1 MNYFSRF
8 IALVVDREGLPV
20 EVVVVEL
27 VRLSV
32 VFTGQDVEQLLPLPA
47 QQGQP
52 VLASCYLQSEVFCS
66 PHCHLVPDSPPDPVL
81 LLQLHHLP
89 DGGGL
94 AVDLTGP
101 HSVQVEQRHARV
113 ETLTLEHST
122 LPRLMHYLKP
132 YIIDEKGLV

>member
-8 IALVVDREGLPV
+8 ITLVVDREGLPV

-32 VFTGQDVEQLLPLPA
+32 VFTGEDVEQLLPLPA

-52 VLASCYLQSEVFCS
+52 VLASCFTSTVFS
-66 PHCHLVPDSPPDPVL
+66 SLTCHLVPDSAPDPVL
-81 LLQLHHLP
+81 LLQPHHLP

-94 AVDLTGP
+94 TVDLTGP
-101 HSVQVEQRHARV
+101 HPVQVEQRHSGV
-113 ETLTLEHST
+113 ETLTLHWNTVQS
-122 LPRLMHYLKP
+122 LHYYTDKTKHI
-132 YIIDEKGLV
+132 YMN

>member
-8 IALVVDREGLPV
+8 ITLVVDREGLPV

-32 VFTGQDVEQLLPLPA
+32 VFTGEDVEQLLPLPA

-52 VLASCYLQSEVFCS
+52 VLTSCYKHSLLFTD
-66 PHCHLVPDSPPDPVL
+66 CHLVPDSPPDPVL
-81 LLQLHHLP
+81 LLQPHHLP

-94 AVDLTGP
+94 SIDLTGP
-101 HSVQVEQRHARV
+101 HPVQVEQCHARV
-113 ETLTLEHST
+113 ETLTLEHC
-122 LPRLMHYLKP
+122 
-132 YIIDEKGLV
+132 

>member
-8 IALVVDREGLPV
+8 ITLVVDREGLPV

-32 VFTGQDVEQLLPLPA
+32 VFTGEDVEQLLPLPA

-52 VLASCYLQSEVFCS
+52 VLASCYIMTVFS
-66 PHCHLVPDSPPDPVL
+66 SLNCHLVPDSPPDPVL

-101 HSVQVEQRHARV
+101 HPVQVEQRHARV
-113 ETLTLEHST
+113 ETLTLEHC
-122 LPRLMHYLKP
+122 
-132 YIIDEKGLV
+132 

>member
-8 IALVVDREGLPV
+8 ITLVVDREGLPV

-27 VRLSV
+27 VRLPV
-32 VFTGQDVEQLLPLPA
+32 VFTGEDVEQLLPLPA

-52 VLASCYLQSEVFCS
+52 VLTSCYMTVFS
-66 PHCHLVPDSPPDPVL
+66 SLHCHLVPDSPPDPVL

-101 HSVQVEQRHARV
+101 HPVQVEQRHARV
-113 ETLTLEHST
+113 ETLALESG
-122 LPRLMHYLKP
+122 
-132 YIIDEKGLV
+132 IIVG